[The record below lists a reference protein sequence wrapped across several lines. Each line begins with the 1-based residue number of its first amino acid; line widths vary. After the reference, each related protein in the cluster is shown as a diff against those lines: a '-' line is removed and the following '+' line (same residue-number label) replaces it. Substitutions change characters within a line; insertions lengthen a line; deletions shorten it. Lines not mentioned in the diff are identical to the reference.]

1 MIHDYTKLI
10 EALNRHS
17 EALELHCSLLRAG
30 NETVPAPVE
39 TKPKRAKK
47 IEPEPQPEPAPEP
60 QPEPTPEPQ
69 PEPTP
74 EPQPEPT
81 PEPTSE
87 PTPELDE
94 VIVEDEPP
102 APEEPQI
109 VVTFDEV
116 KKATA
121 PLSKI
126 PDAVAEWKS
135 WLEKNYNC
143 RVTAGVPEKEYPVLL
158 SKANELQSKYL

>member
-39 TKPKRAKK
+39 AKPKRAKK
-47 IEPEPQPEPAPEP
+47 IEPEPQPEPWPETVPEPQPEPQPEPAPEP
-60 QPEPTPEPQ
+60 QPEPTPE
-69 PEPTP
+69 
-74 EPQPEPT
+74 
-81 PEPTSE
+81 
-87 PTPELDE
+87 LDE
-94 VIVEDEPP
+94 VIVEDESP

>member
-1 MIHDYTKLI
+1 MIHDYTPLI

-17 EALELHCSLLRAG
+17 AALELHCSLLRAG
-30 NETVPAPVE
+30 NETVPAPAE

-47 IEPEPQPEPAPEP
+47 IEIEPQPEP
-60 QPEPTPEPQ
+60 QPEPT
-69 PEPTP
+69 
-74 EPQPEPT
+74 
-81 PEPTSE
+81 SE
-87 PTPELDE
+87 PDE
-94 VIVEDEPP
+94 VIAEDESP

-109 VVTFDEV
+109 TVTFDEV
-116 KKATA
+116 KKVTA

>member
-1 MIHDYTKLI
+1 MIHDYTQLI

-17 EALELHCSLLRAG
+17 AALELYCSLLRAG

-47 IEPEPQPEPAPEP
+47 PEPQLEPTTEPTTEPQPEP

-69 PEPTP
+69 PEP
-74 EPQPEPT
+74 Q

-87 PTPELDE
+87 PDE
-94 VIVEDEPP
+94 VIAEDESP